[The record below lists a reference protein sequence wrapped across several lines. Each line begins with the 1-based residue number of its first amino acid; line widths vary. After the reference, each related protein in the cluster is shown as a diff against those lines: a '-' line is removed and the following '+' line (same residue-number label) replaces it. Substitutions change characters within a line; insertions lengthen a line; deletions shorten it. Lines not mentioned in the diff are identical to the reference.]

1 MHYLIRVGSFGTL
14 FRCQAQDATRYERGQ
29 RVVCRTPRGLE
40 IGAVTAVVSADR
52 DIEGRVVR
60 RTTTEDELLVDRLER
75 HRTKAVIRCQQ
86 LLADGGHEASLLEVD
101 PLFDGRTLVFFF
113 LGPIDQSVQQIT
125 DELASEYER
134 NVRSKHFA
142 KLLAEGCGPGCG
154 TEEKAGGGCSGGC
167 AVCVAAAACG
177 KSGVTQSP

>member
-14 FRCQAQDATRYERGQ
+14 FRCQAQDATSYQRGQ

-40 IGAVTAVVSADR
+40 VGVVATEVDADDAV
-52 DIEGRVVR
+52 EGSVVR
-60 RTTTEDELLVDRLER
+60 RTTTEDELLVDRLEK
-75 HRTKAVIRCQQ
+75 HRSKAVIRCQQ
-86 LLADGGHEASLLEVD
+86 LLAAGGHEASLLEVD
-101 PLFDGRTLVFFF
+101 PLLDGRTLVFFF
-113 LGPIDQSVQQIT
+113 LGPIDDSVQQIT
-125 DELASEYER
+125 DQLASEYER

-154 TEEKAGGGCSGGC
+154 TEAKAGGGCSGGC

-177 KSGVTQSP
+177 KSG

>member
-1 MHYLIRVGSFGTL
+1 MHYLIRVGSFGIL
-14 FRCQAQDATRYERGQ
+14 FRCQAQDGSSYARGQ

-40 IGAVTAVVSADR
+40 VGAVTAVVAAADE
-52 DIEGRVVR
+52 IEGSVVR
-60 RTTTEDELLVDRLER
+60 RTTIEDELLIDRLEK

-86 LLADGGHEASLLEVD
+86 LLAAGGHDASLLEVD
-101 PLFDGRTLVFFF
+101 PLLDGRTLVFFF
-113 LGPIDQSVQQIT
+113 LGTIDDSVQQIT
-125 DELASEYER
+125 DQLASEYER

-177 KSGVTQSP
+177 KSG